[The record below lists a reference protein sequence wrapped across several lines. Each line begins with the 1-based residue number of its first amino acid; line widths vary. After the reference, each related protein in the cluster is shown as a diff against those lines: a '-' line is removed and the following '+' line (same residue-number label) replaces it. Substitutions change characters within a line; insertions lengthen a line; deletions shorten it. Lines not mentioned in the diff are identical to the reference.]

1 MGKETVNKRLLIEKL
16 NALAELSET
25 NPPEKGWLAAIRMA
39 FDLTLEEFG
48 EEIKMTKQGVLYIE
62 KQERKGSVT
71 LKKLREVGKVL
82 GFKLVYALVP
92 ENGTFDA
99 LLKDRERAKDVHVIR
114 YKKINKNFCNTEP
127 IELANLDSGDI
138 AFPSIDYRAGDSL
151 HLPKTTLHAAYRNI
165 KKNVKDVDLSDLNWE
180 ERGNIE
186 WQNAKLQSLAD
197 EIMRLIEEYLRTSD
211 SALLRKIFILIHL
224 WGGNAG
230 RGFFIRNNGFTHNFK
245 EDLYLK
251 AIAAIQEK
259 EYQEALDLLNQMPWM
274 NTSFSSK
281 HLHFWS
287 RFDAPIFDSIISS
300 IVFGRKTPNAAEY
313 SDYIDSLNDFLQLLD
328 NPNLT
333 RSDVERCIF
342 NWANT
347 PAGKEWISNRID

>member
-1 MGKETVNKRLLIEKL
+1 MTKETVNQRLLIKKL

-25 NPPEKGWLAAIRMA
+25 SPPEKGWLAAIRMA
-39 FDLTLEEFG
+39 FDLTLQEFG
-48 EEIKMTKQGVLYIE
+48 EEIKTTKQGVLYIE
-62 KQERKGSVT
+62 KQERKGNIT
-71 LKKLREVGKVL
+71 LNKLREVGKTM

-92 ENGTFDA
+92 ENGSLEELLEKRA
-99 LLKDRERAKDVHVIR
+99 LEKDTRIIR
-114 YKKINKNFCNTEP
+114 YNREYKKFYNAEP
-127 IELANLDSGDI
+127 FELAVLDPGDI
-138 AFPSIDYRAGDSL
+138 AFPQIDYQAGDSL

-230 RGFFIRNNGFTHNFK
+230 RGFFIRNNGFVHNFK
-245 EDLYLK
+245 QDLYLK
-251 AIAAIQEK
+251 AIAAIQAK
-259 EYQEALDLLNQMPWM
+259 KYQEALDLLNQMPWM

-347 PAGKEWISNRID
+347 PAGKEWISNRMD